1 MISINPLQ
9 VFLWTFRRGEQDVV
23 NLYNSL
29 SPLMQ
34 LATDNNMLNFGYW
47 KNNPVDPFGAQN
59 ELCKLIGEM
68 ADLDSASI
76 VLDVGSGFSVPA
88 IYWKSQYKNINIIC
102 ININFQQL
110 VLSTKLVGNN
120 ISNAKDSSYALLQ
133 TDDVRFVNATSTFL
147 PVSNRYVDRIIALE
161 SAQHFRPLN
170 QFISESKKA
179 LKNNGALVIAIPVTK
194 IPSKISSF
202 MKLGILSLTWASEHY
217 SLDYV
222 KSTIIEEGF
231 HISEIKSIGP
241 YVYEPLADYYIKN
254 RKLLRERVLKKYP
267 SYLENILYKSL
278 LKMKQVS
285 QKGIIDYILIKCIP
299 NDTSQNRYQ

>member
-9 VFLWTFRRGEQDVV
+9 VFLWTFRRGEHDVV

-47 KNNPVDPFGAQN
+47 KNNTADPLGAQN

-88 IYWKSQYKNINIIC
+88 TYWKSQHENINITC

-120 ISNAKDSSYALLQ
+120 ISDMEENLYALLQ
-133 TDDVRFVNATSTFL
+133 TNDIRFVNATSTFL
-147 PVSNRYVDRIIALE
+147 PISNSSADRIIALE

-170 QFISESKKA
+170 QFIRESKKA
-179 LKNNGALVIAIPVTK
+179 LKNNGILIIAIPVTK
-194 IPSKISSF
+194 IPSKLASF

-222 KSTIIEEGF
+222 KSAIINEGF
-231 HISEIKSIGP
+231 HISEIQSIGP
-241 YVYEPLADYYIKN
+241 YVYDPLTDYYIKN
-254 RKLLRERVLKKYP
+254 RKHLRERVLKKYP

-285 QKGIIDYILIKCIP
+285 QKGIIDYVLIKCRP
-299 NDTSQNRYQ
+299 NGTSQK